1 MFNRIITLIIK
12 ELLTVWRDKKSR
24 MILIVPPILQLIVYS
39 YAATLEI
46 KNVPIGIINED
57 TGIISRHIE
66 DRFYG
71 SNTFSKIYQLQ
82 HKDAKNFIDTQK
94 GLLIIHFAQDF
105 SKKIL
110 NNEPGNIQVI
120 LDGRKSNSAQI
131 VMGYVSE
138 ILNQYNLDYMNQN
151 NLPKQQSSII
161 ITRNWFNPNLEF
173 KWFMVPALMA
183 TISLI
188 MGMVITGLSIARERE
203 LGTFDQLLVSP
214 IHPFEILIGKTL
226 PGLIIGLAEA
236 TILFLIIIFILKIP
250 FTGSIFLLYL
260 SLCIFLL
267 SVLGVGLFISSL
279 AKTQQQAF
287 LGAFIF
293 MPPAILLSGFATPIE
308 NMPSWLQPITLI
320 DPLRYF
326 MFILRGLFLKDMPA
340 DIVMTNLLPLLT
352 ISIVTLTGSVLFFRR
367 RLE

>member
-1 MFNRIITLIIK
+1 
-12 ELLTVWRDKKSR
+12 
-24 MILIVPPILQLIVYS
+24 
-39 YAATLEI
+39 
-46 KNVPIGIINED
+46 
-57 TGIISRHIE
+57 
-66 DRFYG
+66 
-71 SNTFSKIYQLQ
+71 
-82 HKDAKNFIDTQK
+82 
-94 GLLIIHFAQDF
+94 
-105 SKKIL
+105 
-110 NNEPGNIQVI
+110 
-120 LDGRKSNSAQI
+120 
-131 VMGYVSE
+131 
-138 ILNQYNLDYMNQN
+138 
-151 NLPKQQSSII
+151 
-161 ITRNWFNPNLEF
+161 
-173 KWFMVPALMA
+173 
-183 TISLI
+183 
-188 MGMVITGLSIARERE
+188 
-203 LGTFDQLLVSP
+203 
-214 IHPFEILIGKTL
+214 
-226 PGLIIGLAEA
+226 
-236 TILFLIIIFILKIP
+236 LFLIIIFILKVP

-308 NMPSWLQPITLI
+308 NMPAWLQPITFI